1 MLQKGTFLYNLIH
14 PPPPE
19 VRSKPVN
26 AHYDRDEY
34 IRMLR
39 KNAEYWDIPFKE
51 PYVVEIPR
59 KPVNNPEDNCP
70 VKYLDH
76 IPVNLSVLK
85 NGKIKI
91 KIFPH
96 VAQLNE
102 KYFSKNKQ
110 APLNALVSAFKAV
123 GASDTYIEKMTKTCN
138 NKKNMNKKFEK
149 LIALIFDKKAPSATA
164 IKKKPQKP
172 KDPEEESE
180 DEEEEEE
187 VVEDEGIDIDEF
199 QDEPEEVVEDMDM
212 DDF

>member
-1 MLQKGTFLYNLIH
+1 MLH
-14 PPPPE
+14 
-19 VRSKPVN
+19 
-26 AHYDRDEY
+26 
-34 IRMLR
+34 

-110 APLNALVSAFKAV
+110 APLKALVSAFKTV
-123 GASDTYIEKMTKTCN
+123 GASDTYIEKMTKTYN

-149 LIALIFDKKAPSATA
+149 LIALIFDKKAPAATA

-199 QDEPEEVVEDMDM
+199 QDETEEVVEDMDM
-212 DDF
+212 DDV